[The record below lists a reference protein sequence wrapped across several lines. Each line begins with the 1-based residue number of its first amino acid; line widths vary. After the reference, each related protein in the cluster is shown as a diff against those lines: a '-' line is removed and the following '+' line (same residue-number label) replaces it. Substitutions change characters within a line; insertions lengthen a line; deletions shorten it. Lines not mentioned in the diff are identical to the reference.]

1 VIFNDF
7 FDFTHTFILQRL
19 NAEAYALLNSII
31 IKIINMIKKSLM
43 FLSLTVAFLH
53 IGCQSNKEEK
63 NEKVTLSVTS
73 PVVKDTVILEDYVA
87 QIRSINH
94 IELRAQE
101 KGYLQKIFVDE
112 GQFVKKGQLLFKIMP
127 NLYEA
132 DVNRAKA
139 EVNYAEIEYKN
150 AKQLFDNNV
159 VASTELAMAKAKY
172 DKAKAELAAM
182 NTHLQ
187 FTEIRAP
194 FDGIIDRFHVRLG
207 SLIDEGDLLTELSD
221 NSKMW
226 VYFNVPEAEYLD
238 QMSNKSKDS
247 LLQVD
252 LKMAN
257 GKMFENKGVVETIE
271 ADFDNETGNIAY
283 RATFPNPKGLLRFGE
298 TGNVVITTPLK
309 NAVLIPQ
316 KATYEVLDKKY
327 VFVVTKDN
335 TVKAREVKIAAEIPH
350 IYVIASGLKK
360 EDKILLDGLRLVKE
374 NDKISYK
381 FITPEKAMS
390 SLELYAE

>member
-1 VIFNDF
+1 
-7 FDFTHTFILQRL
+7 
-19 NAEAYALLNSII
+19 
-31 IKIINMIKKSLM
+31 MKKSLM

>member
-1 VIFNDF
+1 
-7 FDFTHTFILQRL
+7 
-19 NAEAYALLNSII
+19 
-31 IKIINMIKKSLM
+31 MIKQSLM
-43 FLSLTVAFLH
+43 FLSLTIAFLH

-63 NEKVTLSVTS
+63 HEKVTLSVTS
-73 PVVKDTVILEDYVA
+73 PIVKDTVILEDYVA

-159 VASTELAMAKAKY
+159 VAPTELAMAKAKY
-172 DKAKAELAAM
+172 NKAKAELAAM

-226 VYFNVPEAEYLD
+226 VYFNVPEAEYLN
-238 QMSNKSKDS
+238 QMSNKSNDS
-247 LLQVD
+247 LLHVG

-257 GKMFENKGVVETIE
+257 GEMFENKGIVETIV
-271 ADFDNETGNIAY
+271 ANFDNETGNIAY

-298 TGNVVITTPLK
+298 TGNIVITTPLK
-309 NAVLIPQ
+309 NALLIPQ

-350 IYVIASGLKK
+350 IYVIGSGLKK

-381 FITPEKAMS
+381 FIAPEKAMS

>member
-1 VIFNDF
+1 
-7 FDFTHTFILQRL
+7 
-19 NAEAYALLNSII
+19 
-31 IKIINMIKKSLM
+31 MIKKGLM
-43 FLSLTVAFLH
+43 FLSIAIAFLH
-53 IGCQSNKEEK
+53 IGCQSDKEEK
-63 NEKVTLSVTS
+63 HEKTTFNVTS
-73 PVVKDTVILEDYVA
+73 ALVKDTLILKDYVA
-87 QIRSINH
+87 QIKSINH
-94 IELRAQE
+94 IEIRAQE
-101 KGYLQKIFVDE
+101 KGYLQKIFIDE

-139 EVNYAEIEYKN
+139 EADYAQIEYKN

-159 VASTELAMAKAKY
+159 VASNELAMAKAKY

-207 SLIDEGDLLTELSD
+207 SLIDEGDLLTELAD

-226 VYFNVPEAEYLD
+226 VYFNVPEAQYLD
-238 QMSNKSKDS
+238 QMSNKPEGS
-247 LLQVD
+247 LLKVG

-257 GKMFENKGVVETIE
+257 GKMFENQGVVETIE

-283 RATFPNPKGLLRFGE
+283 RATFLNEKALLRFGQ
-298 TGNVVITTPLK
+298 TGNIVITTPFK
-309 NAVLIPQ
+309 NALLIPQ
-316 KATYEVLDKKY
+316 KATFEVLDKKY
-327 VFVVTKDN
+327 VFVVIKEN
-335 TVKAREVKIAAEIPH
+335 VVKAREIKIAAEIPH
-350 IYVIASGLKK
+350 VYVVESGINK

-374 NDKISYK
+374 NEKISYK
-381 FITPEKAMS
+381 FITPQKAIS